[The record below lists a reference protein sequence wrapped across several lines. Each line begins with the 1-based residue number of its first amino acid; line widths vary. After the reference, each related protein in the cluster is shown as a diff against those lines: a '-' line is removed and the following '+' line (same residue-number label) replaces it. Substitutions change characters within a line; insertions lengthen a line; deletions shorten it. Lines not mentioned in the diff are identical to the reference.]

1 LRESSLARAAA
12 AGRKSRTTVTEQ
24 PPDNPGIVAPPP
36 LIALATLLLGLTLEW
51 LFPLHLLAAC
61 TGRLARICAGSA
73 LVVAGIALAFAA
85 VRRFRRAGTNV
96 EPWRPALVLAT
107 DGPYGWVR
115 NPMYVGVMLTLAG
128 FGLALAAD
136 WVVAL
141 LAPLAL
147 VLHVGVVKREERYL
161 AAKFGAPYRVYLVR
175 VPRYG
180 IRVGRR

>member
-1 LRESSLARAAA
+1 
-12 AGRKSRTTVTEQ
+12 VTEQ

-36 LIALATLLLGLTLEW
+36 LIALVTLVLGLALEW
-51 LFPLHLLAAC
+51 LFPLHLLAAH
-61 TGRLARICAGSA
+61 TGRLARICAGAA
-73 LVVAGIALAFAA
+73 LVVAGIALAVAA

-96 EPWRPALVLAT
+96 EPWKPALVLAT

-128 FGLALAAD
+128 FGIGLAAD

-141 LAPLAL
+141 LAPMAL

-161 AAKFGAPYRVYLVR
+161 AAKFGAPYRAYLGR

>member
-1 LRESSLARAAA
+1 
-12 AGRKSRTTVTEQ
+12 VTER

-36 LIALATLLLGLTLEW
+36 LIALATLVLGLALEW
-51 LFPLHLLAAC
+51 LFPLHLLAAFM
-61 TGRLARICAGSA
+61 GPLARICAGSA
-73 LVVAGIALAFAA
+73 LVVAGIALAVAA

-128 FGLALAAD
+128 FGIGLAAD

-141 LAPLAL
+141 LAPMGLL
-147 VLHVGVVKREERYL
+147 LHVGVVKREERYL
-161 AAKFGAPYRVYLVR
+161 AAKFGAPYRAYLGR

-180 IRVGRR
+180 IRIGRR